1 MRLALS
7 VRGASLNK
15 KGKRDMIVVIPAYEP
30 DEKLLR
36 VVAALRQDTDYAIV
50 VVDDGSSEAA
60 QPVFAALPAEVTL
73 LRHAENRGK
82 GRALKTAY
90 AYIAEHFPQDEG
102 IVTVDAD
109 GQHLPADVVRVSEDW
124 AQHPDALVLGSRRF
138 TGNVPW
144 RSRTGNA
151 ITRAVFRVSTGVSV
165 YDTQTGLRAFA
176 VSRIPMML
184 EMRGER
190 YEYEINVLLYATR
203 QHVPIRE
210 VTIETVYI
218 EDNASSHFHPLR
230 DSWRIYKMI
239 LLFAASSMTSALV
252 DYVLVLALSALFAGH
267 AYRLLLSV
275 VIARVVSCF
284 LNYMLNRKLVFEDRS
299 RSSLLRYALV
309 AVGIMAANYGL
320 LSLVSA
326 VLPLAIAK
334 LLVELMLY
342 PLSFY
347 LQRKFVFAQKERVS

>member
-1 MRLALS
+1 
-7 VRGASLNK
+7 
-15 KGKRDMIVVIPAYEP
+15 MIVVIPAYEP

-36 VVAALRQDTDYAIV
+36 VVAELKRDTDYAIV
-50 VVDDGSSEAA
+50 VVNDGSSEAA
-60 QPVFAALPAEVTL
+60 EPVFAALPEGVTL
-73 LRHAENRGK
+73 LRHAQNRGK

-90 AYIAEHFPQDEG
+90 EYIAAHFPQSDG

-124 AQHPDALVLGSRRF
+124 EAHPETLVLGSRRF
-138 TGNVPW
+138 TGTVPW
-144 RSRTGNA
+144 RSRAGNA
-151 ITRAVFRVSTGVSV
+151 ITRVVFRLSTGVSV

-203 QHVPIRE
+203 QHMPIHE

-218 EDNASSHFHPLR
+218 ADNASSHFHPMR

-239 LLFAASSMTSALV
+239 LLFAASSLLAAAV
-252 DYVLVLALSALFAGH
+252 DYVLVLSLSALFAKQAQG
-267 AYRLLLSV
+267 LLWSV
-275 VIARVVSCF
+275 VLARVISSF
-284 LNYMLNRKLVFEDRS
+284 LNYMLNRKLVFEDCSRRS
-299 RSSLLRYALV
+299 VFRYYLV
-309 AVGIMAANYGL
+309 AAGIMAANYGL
-320 LSLVSA
+320 LSLISRVM
-326 VLPLAIAK
+326 PLALAK
-334 LLVELMLY
+334 LLVELALY

-347 LQRKFVFAQKERVS
+347 LQRRFVFARGERIS

>member
-1 MRLALS
+1 
-7 VRGASLNK
+7 
-15 KGKRDMIVVIPAYEP
+15 MIVVIPAYEP

-36 VVAALRQDTDYAIV
+36 VVAELKRDTDYAIV
-50 VVDDGSSEAA
+50 VVNDGSSEAA
-60 QPVFAALPAEVTL
+60 EPVFAALPEGVTL
-73 LRHAENRGK
+73 LRHAQNRGK

-90 AYIAEHFPQDEG
+90 EYIAAHFPQSEG

-124 AQHPDALVLGSRRF
+124 EAHPETLVLGSRRF
-138 TGNVPW
+138 TGTVPW
-144 RSRTGNA
+144 RSRAGNA
-151 ITRAVFRVSTGVSV
+151 ITRVVFRLSTGVSV

-203 QHVPIRE
+203 QHMPIHE

-218 EDNASSHFHPLR
+218 ADNASSHFHPMR

-239 LLFAASSMTSALV
+239 LLFAASSLLAAAV
-252 DYVLVLALSALFAGH
+252 DYVLVLSLSALFAKQAQG
-267 AYRLLLSV
+267 LLWSV
-275 VIARVVSCF
+275 VLARVISSF
-284 LNYMLNRKLVFEDRS
+284 LNYMLNRKLVFEDCSRRS
-299 RSSLLRYALV
+299 VFRYYLV
-309 AVGIMAANYGL
+309 AAGIMAANYGL
-320 LSLVSA
+320 LSLISGVM
-326 VLPLAIAK
+326 PLALAK
-334 LLVELMLY
+334 LLVELALY

-347 LQRKFVFAQKERVS
+347 LQRRFVFARGERIS

>member
-1 MRLALS
+1 
-7 VRGASLNK
+7 
-15 KGKRDMIVVIPAYEP
+15 MIVVIPAYEP

-36 VVAALRQDTDYAIV
+36 VVAELKRDTNYAIV
-50 VVDDGSSEAA
+50 VVNDGSSEAA
-60 QPVFAALPAEVTL
+60 EPVFAALPEGVTL
-73 LRHAENRGK
+73 LRHAQNRGK

-90 AYIAEHFPQDEG
+90 EYIAAHFPQSEG

-124 AQHPDALVLGSRRF
+124 EAHPETLVLGSRRF
-138 TGNVPW
+138 TGTVPW
-144 RSRTGNA
+144 RSRAGNA
-151 ITRAVFRVSTGVSV
+151 ITRVVFRLSTGVSV

-203 QHVPIRE
+203 QHMPIRE

-218 EDNASSHFHPLR
+218 ADNASSHFHPMR

-239 LLFAASSMTSALV
+239 LLFAASSLLAAAV
-252 DYVLVLALSALFAGH
+252 DYVLVLSLSALFAKQAQG
-267 AYRLLLSV
+267 LLWSV
-275 VIARVVSCF
+275 VLARVISSF
-284 LNYMLNRKLVFEDRS
+284 LNYMLNRKLVFEDCSRRS
-299 RSSLLRYALV
+299 VFRYYLV
-309 AVGIMAANYGL
+309 AAGIMAANYGL
-320 LSLVSA
+320 LSLISGVM
-326 VLPLAIAK
+326 PLALAK
-334 LLVELMLY
+334 LLVELALY

-347 LQRKFVFAQKERVS
+347 LQRRFVFARGERIS

>member
-1 MRLALS
+1 M
-7 VRGASLNK
+7 
-15 KGKRDMIVVIPAYEP
+15 
-30 DEKLLR
+30 
-36 VVAALRQDTDYAIV
+36 
-50 VVDDGSSEAA
+50 
-60 QPVFAALPAEVTL
+60 
-73 LRHAENRGK
+73 
-82 GRALKTAY
+82 
-90 AYIAEHFPQDEG
+90 
-102 IVTVDAD
+102 
-109 GQHLPADVVRVSEDW
+109 
-124 AQHPDALVLGSRRF
+124 LGSRRF

-144 RSRTGNA
+144 RSLTGNA

-252 DYVLVLALSALFAGH
+252 DYVLVLALSALFAG
-267 AYRLLLSV
+267 LILSGLSPEES
-275 VIARVVSCF
+275 ARNAMATTKQW
-284 LNYMLNRKLVFEDRS
+284 LRRS
-299 RSSLLRYALV
+299 LEENWQGVGLPVERY
-309 AVGIMAANYGL
+309 
-320 LSLVSA
+320 
-326 VLPLAIAK
+326 
-334 LLVELMLY
+334 
-342 PLSFY
+342 F
-347 LQRKFVFAQKERVS
+347 

>member
-1 MRLALS
+1 
-7 VRGASLNK
+7 
-15 KGKRDMIVVIPAYEP
+15 MIVVIPAYEP

-36 VVAALRQDTDYAIV
+36 VVAELKRDTDYAIV
-50 VVDDGSSEAA
+50 VVNDGSSEAA
-60 QPVFAALPAEVTL
+60 EPVFAALPEGVTL
-73 LRHAENRGK
+73 LRHAQNRGK

-90 AYIAEHFPQDEG
+90 EYIAAHFPQSEG

-124 AQHPDALVLGSRRF
+124 EAHPETLVLGSRRF
-138 TGNVPW
+138 TGTVPW
-144 RSRTGNA
+144 RSRAGNA
-151 ITRAVFRVSTGVSV
+151 ITRVVFRLSTGVSV

-203 QHVPIRE
+203 QHMPIHE

-218 EDNASSHFHPLR
+218 ADNASSHFHPMR

-239 LLFAASSMTSALV
+239 LLFAASSLLAAAV
-252 DYVLVLALSALFAGH
+252 DYVLVLSLSALFAKQAQG
-267 AYRLLLSV
+267 LLWSV
-275 VIARVVSCF
+275 VLARVISSF
-284 LNYMLNRKLVFEDRS
+284 LNYMLNRKLVFEDCSRRS
-299 RSSLLRYALV
+299 VFRYYLV
-309 AVGIMAANYGL
+309 AAGIMAANYGL
-320 LSLVSA
+320 LSLISRVM
-326 VLPLAIAK
+326 PLALAK
-334 LLVELMLY
+334 LLVELALY

-347 LQRKFVFAQKERVS
+347 LQRRFVFARGERIS

>member
-1 MRLALS
+1 
-7 VRGASLNK
+7 
-15 KGKRDMIVVIPAYEP
+15 MIVVIPAYEP

-36 VVAALRQDTDYAIV
+36 VVAELKRDTDYAIV
-50 VVDDGSSEAA
+50 VVNDGSSEAA
-60 QPVFAALPAEVTL
+60 EPVFAALPEGVTL
-73 LRHAENRGK
+73 LRHAQNRGK

-90 AYIAEHFPQDEG
+90 EYIAAHFPQSEG

-124 AQHPDALVLGSRRF
+124 EAHPETLVLGSRRF
-138 TGNVPW
+138 TGTVPW
-144 RSRTGNA
+144 RSRAGNA
-151 ITRAVFRVSTGVSV
+151 ITRVVFRLSTGVSV

-203 QHVPIRE
+203 QHMPIRE

-218 EDNASSHFHPLR
+218 ADNASSHFHPMR

-239 LLFAASSMTSALV
+239 LLFAASSLLAAAV
-252 DYVLVLALSALFAGH
+252 DYVLVLSLSALFAKQAQG
-267 AYRLLLSV
+267 LLWSV
-275 VIARVVSCF
+275 VLARVISSF
-284 LNYMLNRKLVFEDRS
+284 LNYMLNRKLVFEACSRRS
-299 RSSLLRYALV
+299 VFRYYLV
-309 AVGIMAANYGL
+309 AAGIMAGNYGL
-320 LSLVSA
+320 LSLISRVM
-326 VLPLAIAK
+326 PLALAK
-334 LLVELMLY
+334 LLVELALY

-347 LQRKFVFAQKERVS
+347 LQRRFVFARGERIS

>member
-1 MRLALS
+1 
-7 VRGASLNK
+7 
-15 KGKRDMIVVIPAYEP
+15 MIVVIPAYEP

-36 VVAALRQDTDYAIV
+36 VVAELKRDTDYAIV
-50 VVDDGSSEAA
+50 VVNDGSSEAA
-60 QPVFAALPAEVTL
+60 EPVFAALPEGVTL
-73 LRHAENRGK
+73 LRHAQNRGK

-90 AYIAEHFPQDEG
+90 EYIAAHFPQSEG

-124 AQHPDALVLGSRRF
+124 EAHPETLVLGSRRF
-138 TGNVPW
+138 TGTVPW
-144 RSRTGNA
+144 RSRAGNA
-151 ITRAVFRVSTGVSV
+151 ITRVVFRLSTGVSV

-203 QHVPIRE
+203 QHMPIRE

-218 EDNASSHFHPLR
+218 ADNASSHFHPMR

-239 LLFAASSMTSALV
+239 LLFAASSLLEAAV
-252 DYVLVLALSALFAGH
+252 DYVLVLSLSALFAKQAQG
-267 AYRLLLSV
+267 LLWSV
-275 VIARVVSCF
+275 VLARVISSF
-284 LNYMLNRKLVFEDRS
+284 LNYMLNRKLVFEDCSRRS
-299 RSSLLRYALV
+299 VFRYYLV
-309 AVGIMAANYGL
+309 AAGIMAANYGL
-320 LSLVSA
+320 LSLISGVM
-326 VLPLAIAK
+326 PLALAK
-334 LLVELMLY
+334 LLVELALY

-347 LQRKFVFAQKERVS
+347 LQRRFVFARGERIS

>member
-1 MRLALS
+1 
-7 VRGASLNK
+7 
-15 KGKRDMIVVIPAYEP
+15 MIVVIPAYEP

-36 VVAALRQDTDYAIV
+36 VVAELKRDTDYAIV
-50 VVDDGSSEAA
+50 VVNDGSSEAA
-60 QPVFAALPAEVTL
+60 EPVFAALPEGVTL
-73 LRHAENRGK
+73 LRHAQNRGK

-90 AYIAEHFPQDEG
+90 EYIAAHFPQSEG

-124 AQHPDALVLGSRRF
+124 EAHPETLVLGSRRF
-138 TGNVPW
+138 TGTVPW
-144 RSRTGNA
+144 RSRAGNA
-151 ITRAVFRVSTGVSV
+151 ITRVVFRLSTGVSV

-203 QHVPIRE
+203 QHMPIRE

-218 EDNASSHFHPLR
+218 ADNASSHFHPMR

-239 LLFAASSMTSALV
+239 LLFAASSLLAAAV
-252 DYVLVLALSALFAGH
+252 DYVLVLSLSALFAKQAQG
-267 AYRLLLSV
+267 LLWSV
-275 VIARVVSCF
+275 VLARVISSF
-284 LNYMLNRKLVFEDRS
+284 LNYMLNRKLVFEDCSRRS
-299 RSSLLRYALV
+299 VFRYYLV
-309 AVGIMAANYGL
+309 AAGIMAANYGL
-320 LSLVSA
+320 LSLISGVM
-326 VLPLAIAK
+326 PLALAK
-334 LLVELMLY
+334 LLVELALY

-347 LQRKFVFAQKERVS
+347 LQRRFVFARGERIS